1 MIKKFEFSGV
11 STRQE
16 GLVIPVFERR
26 VLLVKTTEWI
36 LRIGL
41 GMFFV
46 WSGVVKLQDLQAFTE
61 AVGNYQIVGEP
72 WDAIIAYLLPWVEI
86 FAGLAVASGFGKS
99 GGLVIL
105 LGMLIVFNVAIA
117 WVWSKGLNINCGCY
131 GKDSEPTNY
140 PLKLA
145 ANFGLILVSVAC
157 LVLMRLQCRLATPIA
172 KNTVRS

>member
-1 MIKKFEFSGV
+1 
-11 STRQE
+11 
-16 GLVIPVFERR
+16 
-26 VLLVKTTEWI
+26 VKAAEWI

-41 GMFFV
+41 GVFFV

-61 AVGNYQIVGEP
+61 AVGNFQIVGEP
-72 WDAIIAYLLPWVEI
+72 WDAVIAYSLPWVEI

-99 GGLVIL
+99 GGLVIII
-105 LGMLIVFNVAIA
+105 GMLVVFNVAIA

-145 ANFGLILVSVAC
+145 ANFGLILVAAAC
-157 LVLMRLQCRLATPIA
+157 LVFMWFQRRLATPIQE
-172 KNTVRS
+172 NTVTP

>member
-1 MIKKFEFSGV
+1 MKAA
-11 STRQE
+11 
-16 GLVIPVFERR
+16 
-26 VLLVKTTEWI
+26 EWI

-41 GMFFV
+41 GVFFV

-61 AVGNYQIVGEP
+61 AVGNFQIVGEP
-72 WDAIIAYLLPWVEI
+72 WDAVIAYSLPWVEI

-99 GGLVIL
+99 GGLVIII
-105 LGMLIVFNVAIA
+105 GMLVVFNVAIA

-145 ANFGLILVSVAC
+145 ANFGLILVAAAC
-157 LVLMRLQCRLATPIA
+157 LVFMWFQRRLATPIQE
-172 KNTVRS
+172 NTVTP

>member
-1 MIKKFEFSGV
+1 MNA
-11 STRQE
+11 
-16 GLVIPVFERR
+16 
-26 VLLVKTTEWI
+26 TEWI

-41 GMFFV
+41 GVFFV

-61 AVGNYQIVGEP
+61 AVGNFQIVGEP
-72 WDAIIAYLLPWVEI
+72 WDAVIAYFLPWVEI

-99 GGLVIL
+99 GGLVIIMA
-105 LGMLIVFNVAIA
+105 MLIVFNVAIA

-145 ANFGLILVSVAC
+145 ANSGLLVVAVAC
-157 LVLMRLQCRLATPIA
+157 LVLMGWQRRLASPIRE
-172 KNTVRS
+172 NTIPA